1 MTKNLISSFWQ
12 PCWKIFNWMPERVWQ
27 CARMIKDIWFFF
39 QKNSQIDP
47 MDTSKAVFIT
57 LPKSFCQKADCFSL
71 ISKNHEMTYQLTKK
85 IHFLTGAP
93 LDMWNSVLTILSE
106 VFWQKREEI
115 RSEIEK
121 ENKIHFF
128 FKTKYSL
135 KFSWGHVEF
144 ISYEQ
149 ETFAHC
155 PKRQKKH
162 FFFKNFYWEQF
173 YGDVKCSFFSPVG
186 KNLPEG
192 R

>member
-1 MTKNLISSFWQ
+1 
-12 PCWKIFNWMPERVWQ
+12 
-27 CARMIKDIWFFF
+27 
-39 QKNSQIDP
+39 

-71 ISKNHEMTYQLTKK
+71 ISKNHEMTYQLTKE

-135 KFSWGHVEF
+135 KFSVEHVEF
-144 ISYEQ
+144 ISYER

-155 PKRQKKH
+155 PKRQK
-162 FFFKNFYWEQF
+162 NI
-173 YGDVKCSFFSPVG
+173 FFS
-186 KNLPEG
+186 KISTENSFMEM
-192 R
+192 